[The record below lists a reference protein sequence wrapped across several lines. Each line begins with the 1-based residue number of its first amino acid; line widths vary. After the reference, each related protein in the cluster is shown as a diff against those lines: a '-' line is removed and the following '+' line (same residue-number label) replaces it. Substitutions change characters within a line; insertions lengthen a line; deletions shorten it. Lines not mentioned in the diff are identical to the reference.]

1 MRLLQVLAVAI
12 MALLSSIIPAHVA
25 PITIHMG
32 WVAPVANWGSIW
44 LEKKDL
50 ARHLGQSYNLEPVHF
65 SSSSAYITAIAT
77 GDLQVADLAY
87 SSFAL
92 AVTNAG
98 IGDLRVI
105 AGEFK
110 DGVPGTYSDEFIV
123 AKDSPISKIGDLKGK
138 VLMTNG
144 GGSAVDIAMRAML
157 LKHNINPTRDV
168 TFVEAPLPA
177 ALPMVSEGKVDLA
190 PFVLPF
196 SANPQAR
203 AKVRTLFTQREAIG
217 ITQMLVLCARQEFI
231 DKNRAAM
238 VDFTEDTLRIV
249 RWYLDPK
256 NHDAAMA
263 IAAKVTKT
271 PLANWNWLFTKND
284 NYRDPNMIPDLAA
297 LQRNV
302 DMMKDLGLAPAT
314 FDVKAHSDLSLIRAA
329 GARLKQ

>member
-1 MRLLQVLAVAI
+1 MRNLKLLTAAVFG
-12 MALLSSIIPAHVA
+12 LLLGIRPAHVA

-50 ARHLGQSYNLEPVHF
+50 ARHFGQSYTVEPVHF
-65 SSSSAYITAIAT
+65 SSSSAYITAIAA

-98 IGDLRVI
+98 IDDLRVI
-105 AGEFK
+105 AGEFE
-110 DGVPGTYSDEFIV
+110 DGVQGTYSDEFIV
-123 AKDSPISKIGDLKGK
+123 AKDSPISKIDDLKGK

-144 GGSAVDIAMRAML
+144 GGSAVDIAIRAML
-157 LKHNINPTRDV
+157 LKHHIDPTRDV

-177 ALPMVSEGKVDLA
+177 AAPMVSESKVDLA
-190 PFVLPF
+190 PFVRPF

-217 ITQMLVLCARQEFI
+217 VTQMLVLCARQAFI
-231 DKNRAAM
+231 DKNHAAM
-238 VDFTEDTLRIV
+238 LDFMEDTLRIV
-249 RWYLDPK
+249 HWYLDPK

-271 PLANWNWLFTKND
+271 PLSNWSWLFTKND
-284 NYRDPNMIPDLAA
+284 NYRDPNMMPNLEA

-302 DMMKDLGLAPAT
+302 DQVKDLGLAPAS
-314 FDVKAHSDLSLIRAA
+314 FDVKAHSDLSLLKEAA
-329 GARLKQ
+329 ARLKH